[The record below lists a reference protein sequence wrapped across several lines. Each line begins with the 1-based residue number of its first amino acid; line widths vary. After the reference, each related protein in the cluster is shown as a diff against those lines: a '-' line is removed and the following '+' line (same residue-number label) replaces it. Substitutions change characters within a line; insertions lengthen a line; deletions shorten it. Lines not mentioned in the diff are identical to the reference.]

1 MPVKKEYKMNLPPVK
16 VRNAAQAIDTALSYL
31 RKQQVAALPDEN
43 TKWQEKTIYST
54 EPQDY
59 GITSKLFT
67 TDDWLVEVFQ
77 GVAPLSNTVYR
88 ITLFSVRSNYY
99 WKGSVRADG
108 DVTEE
113 SAFRLLPEEESQK
126 ITEEFSRKSEVL
138 PPRPGG
144 YGH

>member
-108 DVTEE
+108 DVTEA

-126 ITEEFSRKSEVL
+126 ITEEFSRKSEVP